1 VTIPSQRRYVGYY
14 ASLVQEQ
21 LNYHPVTLLIKEI
34 HLEPMP
40 PVNGGQACMF
50 AEVTVCDSVL
60 GIDIHFETVCG
71 NRYIYFMTVSRMC
84 RATGSSDSLFRFRK
98 GKCGV

>member
-1 VTIPSQRRYVGYY
+1 MTIPSQRRYVGYY

-40 PVNGGQACMF
+40 TFNGGQACMF
-50 AEVTVCDSVL
+50 NEVIFHNCLLAIGVNFELYIFSWYLSL
-60 GIDIHFETVCG
+60 GCVGT
-71 NRYIYFMTVSRMC
+71 
-84 RATGSSDSLFRFRK
+84 
-98 GKCGV
+98 

>member
-1 VTIPSQRRYVGYY
+1 MTIPSQRRYVGYY

-40 PVNGGQACMF
+40 TFNGGQACMF
-50 AEVTVCDSVL
+50 ARVTVRDCIL
-60 GIDIHFETVCG
+60 GIGMHFETVCG
-71 NRYIYFMTVSRMC
+71 NWYIYFRNVL
-84 RATGSSDSLFRFRK
+84 SL
-98 GKCGV
+98 CGASGNS

>member
-1 VTIPSQRRYVGYY
+1 MSTDEHLLMLQGVTIPSQRRYVGYY

-40 PVNGGQACMF
+40 SFNGGQACK
-50 AEVTVCDSVL
+50 L
-60 GIDIHFETVCG
+60 
-71 NRYIYFMTVSRMC
+71 
-84 RATGSSDSLFRFRK
+84 K
-98 GKCGV
+98 